1 MPDNFKK
8 PSYNRK
14 QQLYVERSKKSTPQ
28 PQKQKSQ
35 NKSKSK
41 INNSDNIAIK
51 HNKDIKIPVRTPKKK
66 TPKSKFATFTIFAAF
81 LIILSSSITYA
92 SYKYF
97 VGDLSVDSDPNLS
110 SITNQ
115 DTEDDFTD
123 IVGANQSDENINVL
137 LIGLDKGSLH
147 TDTMI
152 VANLNTTDG
161 SVELISIPRD
171 TYTVL
176 PQYVVEEVR
185 SSQSNPIMPTSG
197 EMKLTELITYTQD
210 FDLGLELLTDY
221 VESLLNTEIDNYVAV
236 NLESF
241 SYLIDEIGGVYFD
254 VPRRMYY
261 NDNYQNLHIDLQAG
275 YQLLDGDKAE
285 QLIRFRKG
293 DNSMGS
299 YDYPQGDLG
308 RIQVQQ
314 DFLKALINQVLSKE
328 NIVGNL
334 VGLAKTYYNHV
345 TTDISLLNIPNY
357 AQYALK
363 VDINSI
369 TTYSLPVEDGRMNS
383 KWYALPLDEEIKVLS
398 DKVFYDIEPELEELE
413 EETTQ
418 PFDATLNKDD
428 YTVTIL
434 NGSGISGFAGRTS
447 TLLKEEGFN
456 ILDIGDYTS
465 TKQENTRLFVNNKDN
480 GEILESY
487 FDEPEIVYTPNQVE
501 DIIVVLGTKETLK
514 GKEN

>member
-14 QQLYVERSKKSTPQ
+14 QQLYVERTKKTTP
-28 PQKQKSQ
+28 PPKKRKSQ
-35 NKSKSK
+35 PK
-41 INNSDNIAIK
+41 NNNNIVIK
-51 HNKDIKIPVRTPKKK
+51 HNKDIKIPVRQVKKK
-66 TPKSKFATFTIFAAF
+66 KGKHKAFILFALF
-81 LIILSSSITYA
+81 LIMLSSTLTYA

-97 VGDLSVDSDPNLS
+97 VGDDTVESDPNLS
-110 SITNQ
+110 SLNTQNSDNDATLVIEDETQ
-115 DTEDDFTD
+115 D
-123 IVGANQSDENINVL
+123 GENVNVL
-137 LIGLDKGSLH
+137 LIGLDKGSYH

-152 VANLNTTDG
+152 VANLNTADG

-171 TYTVL
+171 TYTIL
-176 PQYVVEEVR
+176 PASVVEEVR

-210 FDLGLELLTDY
+210 FNLGLEILTEY
-221 VESLLNTEIDNYVAV
+221 IESLLNIEIDNYVAV

-261 NDNYQNLHIDLQAG
+261 TDTLQDLHIDLQAG
-275 YQLLDGDKAE
+275 YQLLNGDQAE

-299 YDYPQGDLG
+299 YDYPLGDLG

-328 NIVGNL
+328 NIVSNI
-334 VGLAKTYYNHV
+334 VSLAKTYYNHV
-345 TTDISLLNIPNY
+345 TTDIKLLSIPTY
-357 AQYALK
+357 AQYALS
-363 VDINSI
+363 VDINNI
-369 TTYSLPVEDGRMNS
+369 TTYSLPVEDGKMNS
-383 KWYALPLDEEIKVLS
+383 KWYAIPLDNEIKELS
-398 DKVFYDIEPELEELE
+398 DKVFYDIEPEIEEQIE
-413 EETTQ
+413 ESQDEIIENIESSK
-418 PFDATLNKDD
+418 PLSD
-428 YTVTIL
+428 YTITIL

-447 TLLKEEGFN
+447 TLLKEAGFN

-465 TKQENTRLFVNNKDN
+465 TKQETTRLFVNNKEN
-480 GEILESY
+480 AEIVEGY
-487 FDEPEIVYTPNQVE
+487 FDEPEVVYTPNQEE
-501 DIIVVLGTKETLK
+501 DIIVVLGTKETLN
-514 GKEN
+514 GSEN